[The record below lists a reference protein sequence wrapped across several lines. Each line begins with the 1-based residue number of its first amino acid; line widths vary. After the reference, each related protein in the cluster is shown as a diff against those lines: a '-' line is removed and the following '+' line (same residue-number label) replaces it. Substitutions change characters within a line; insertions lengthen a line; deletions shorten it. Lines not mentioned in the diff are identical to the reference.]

1 MSKVFV
7 SCGQTADFYRSYC
20 HTVTVMAGKKKDK
33 DDHRPV
39 RLLNRSARFEYE
51 ISDTYEAGIVLTGT
65 EIKSVRLGQAN
76 LQDSFC
82 RINDR
87 EVWVYNLHISP
98 YEQGNRY
105 NVEPRR
111 PRKLLLHRWQIN
123 KLRIGG
129 QDKGLTI
136 VPTVLYFKQGFAK
149 VEIGIGKG
157 KKLYDKRDSIADRDR
172 DREARR
178 ELAARG

>member
-1 MSKVFV
+1 
-7 SCGQTADFYRSYC
+7 
-20 HTVTVMAGKKKDK
+20 MAAKKKDK
-33 DDHRPV
+33 DEPRAV
-39 RLLNRSARFEYE
+39 RLVNRSARFEYE
-51 ISDTYEAGIVLTGT
+51 IGETFEAGIVLTGT
-65 EIKSVRLGQAN
+65 EIKSVRLSQAN

-82 RINDR
+82 RVNGN

-111 PRKLLLHRWQIN
+111 PRKLLLHKWQIERLDV
-123 KLRIGG
+123 KA

-136 VPTVLYFKQGFAK
+136 IPTVLYFKQGFAK
-149 VEIGIGKG
+149 LEIGIGKG
-157 KKLYDKRDSIADRDR
+157 KKLYDKRESIADRDR

-178 ELAARG
+178 ELASRD